1 MNRIGTLYGQGLYA
15 LAKEE
20 GLEADILQ
28 QLQTLEQAFSQ
39 EPTFLKLLVSANVPK
54 QDRTQI
60 LDESFRGKV
69 HIYVLNFLKLLT
81 EKGYIRHF
89 SACYRAYREQYNED
103 KGILEVSAVA
113 AISLTD
119 GQKERLAEKLAAIT
133 GKKIDLICKVDPA
146 VLGGIRLNFDGKQVD
161 GTVKGRLDAMAKTLH
176 DTVL

>member
-1 MNRIGTLYGQGLYA
+1 MNRIGTLYGQSLYA

-20 GLEADILQ
+20 ALEADILQ
-28 QLQTLEQAFSQ
+28 QLQTLEEAFSQ
-39 EPTFLKLLVSANVPK
+39 EPTFLKLLGSANVPK

-60 LDESFRGKV
+60 LDESFREKV

-89 SACYRAYREQYNED
+89 SACYRAYRQQYNED

-119 GQKERLAEKLAAIT
+119 RQKERLAEKLTAIT

>member
-1 MNRIGTLYGQGLYA
+1 MNRIGTVYGQGLYA
-15 LAKEE
+15 LAREE

-28 QLQTLEQAFSQ
+28 QLQTLEEAFSQ
-39 EPTFLKLLVSANVPK
+39 EPAFLKLLASANMPK
-54 QDRTQI
+54 QERTQI
-60 LDESFRGKV
+60 LDESFREKV

-89 SACYRAYREQYNED
+89 FACYRAYREQYNAEQ
-103 KGILEVSAVA
+103 GILEVSAVA
-113 AISLTD
+113 AIALTES
-119 GQKERLAEKLAAIT
+119 QKERLKEKLAAIT

>member
-15 LAKEE
+15 LAREE

-28 QLQTLEQAFSQ
+28 QLQTLEEAFSQ
-39 EPTFLKLLVSANVPK
+39 EPTFLKLLGSANVPK

-60 LDESFRGKV
+60 LDESFREKV

-103 KGILEVSAVA
+103 KGVLEVSAVA

-119 GQKERLAEKLAAIT
+119 CQKERLAEKLTAIT

>member
-1 MNRIGTLYGQGLYA
+1 MNRIGTLYGQGLYT

-20 GLEADILQ
+20 SLEADILQ
-28 QLQTLEQAFSQ
+28 QLQTLDEAFSQ
-39 EPTFLKLLVSANVPK
+39 EPAFLKLLSSANVPK

-60 LDESFRGKV
+60 LDESFREKV

-89 SACYRAYREQYNED
+89 SACYLAYRQQYNED

-119 GQKERLAEKLAAIT
+119 GQKTRLAEKLAAIT

-176 DTVL
+176 GTVL

>member
-15 LAKEE
+15 LAREE

-28 QLQTLEQAFSQ
+28 QLQTLEEAFSR

-60 LDESFRGKV
+60 LDESFREKV

-119 GQKERLAEKLAAIT
+119 GQKERLAEKLTAIT

>member
-15 LAKEE
+15 LAREE

-28 QLQTLEQAFSQ
+28 QLQTLEEAFSQ
-39 EPTFLKLLVSANVPK
+39 EPTFLKLLSSANVPK

-60 LDESFRGKV
+60 LDESFREKV

-103 KGILEVSAVA
+103 KGVLEVSAVA

-119 GQKERLAEKLAAIT
+119 CQKERLAEKLTAIT

>member
-1 MNRIGTLYGQGLYA
+1 
-15 LAKEE
+15 
-20 GLEADILQ
+20 
-28 QLQTLEQAFSQ
+28 
-39 EPTFLKLLVSANVPK
+39 LKLLSSANVPK

-60 LDESFRGKV
+60 LDESFREKV

-119 GQKERLAEKLAAIT
+119 SQKERLAEKLTAIT
-133 GKKIDLICKVDPA
+133 GKQIDLICKVDPA

-161 GTVKGRLDAMAKTLH
+161 GTVKGRLDAMAKALH

>member
-15 LAKEE
+15 LAREE

-28 QLQTLEQAFSQ
+28 QMQTLEEAFSQ
-39 EPTFLKLLVSANVPK
+39 EPTFLKLLASANVPK

-60 LDESFRGKV
+60 LDESFREKV

-119 GQKERLAEKLAAIT
+119 GQKKRLAEKLTAIT
-133 GKKIDLICKVDPA
+133 GKQIDLICKVDPA

>member
-15 LAKEE
+15 LAREE

-28 QLQTLEQAFSQ
+28 QLQTLEEAFSQ
-39 EPTFLKLLVSANVPK
+39 EPTFLKLLSSANVPK

-60 LDESFRGKV
+60 LDESFREKV

-119 GQKERLAEKLAAIT
+119 GQKERLAEKLTAIT
-133 GKKIDLICKVDPA
+133 GKQIDLICKVDPA

>member
-1 MNRIGTLYGQGLYA
+1 MNRIGTLYGQSLYA

-20 GLEADILQ
+20 ALEADILQ
-28 QLQTLEQAFSQ
+28 QLQTLEAAFSQ
-39 EPTFLKLLVSANVPK
+39 EPTFLKLLGSANVPK

-60 LDESFRGKV
+60 LDESFREKV

-89 SACYRAYREQYNED
+89 SACYRAYRQQYNED

-119 GQKERLAEKLAAIT
+119 CQKERLAEKLTAIT